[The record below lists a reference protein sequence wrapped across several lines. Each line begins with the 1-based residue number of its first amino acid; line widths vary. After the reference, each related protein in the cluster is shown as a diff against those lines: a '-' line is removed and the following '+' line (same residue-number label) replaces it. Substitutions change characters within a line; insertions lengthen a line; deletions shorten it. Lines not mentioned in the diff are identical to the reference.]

1 MDQQQPNVTLTPLEY
16 KVLEAFRRIAR
27 QRPGEWITVS
37 TVAYEAN
44 YYGELTKVPGQLS
57 STLKRLARKGLI
69 RTPETSGPTP
79 RSVSGYRY
87 RLLESEEE
95 IINE

>member
-1 MDQQQPNVTLTPLEY
+1 MEERQSDVTLTPLEY

-27 QRPGEWITVS
+27 GRPGEWITTG
-37 TVAYEAN
+37 TVASEAN
-44 YYGELTKVPGQLS
+44 KLGELTKVSGQLS

-69 RTPETSGPTP
+69 RRPETSGPTP

-95 IINE
+95 GND